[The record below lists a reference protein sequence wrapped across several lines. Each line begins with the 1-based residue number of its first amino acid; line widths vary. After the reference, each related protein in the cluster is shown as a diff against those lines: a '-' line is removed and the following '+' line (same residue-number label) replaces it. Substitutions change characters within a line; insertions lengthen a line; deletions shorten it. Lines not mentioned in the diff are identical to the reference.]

1 MYHVTHLSDAKTMR
15 RHLTLPLDTD
25 REVKRLIGTVENDL
39 VHDDAVEAPSD
50 LLTSYGAADPE
61 LALTAAAEPGVGVT
75 AVT

>member
-1 MYHVTHLSDAKTMR
+1 M
-15 RHLTLPLDTD
+15 TLPLDTD

-39 VHDDAVEAPSD
+39 VHDDAVEASSD
-50 LLTSYGAADPE
+50 PLTSCGAADPE